1 MGLFSK
7 LFGGEDAAATST
19 TAFSRD
25 AVREPVDRL
34 IAALDALTAEMKTD
48 VSKLHNPGWQG
59 RIKDLRGS
67 SGSLSLLVRNPG
79 FEKDDLFEVLSTVRP
94 LYRGEPT
101 ETVEHLHHLNQEVVD
116 AIEAVHAAS
125 RVAV

>member
-7 LFGGEDAAATST
+7 LFGGEEAATTST
-19 TAFSRD
+19 TAFNRD
-25 AVREPVDRL
+25 AVREPVERL
-34 IAALDALTAEMKTD
+34 IAALDALTAEMKSD
-48 VSKLHNPGWQG
+48 VLKLHNPGWQG

-67 SGSLSLLVRNPG
+67 SGSLSLLVRTPG

-94 LYRGEPT
+94 LYRGVPT
-101 ETVEHLHHLNQEVVD
+101 QHVEHLHHLNQEVVD
-116 AIEAVHAAS
+116 AIEDVHAAS

>member
-7 LFGGEDAAATST
+7 LFGGEEAAATTT
-19 TAFSRD
+19 TAFNRD
-25 AVREPVDRL
+25 AVREPVERL

-48 VSKLHNPGWQG
+48 VSRLHNPGWQG

-67 SGSLSLLVRNPG
+67 SSSLSLLIRNPA
-79 FEKDDLFEVLSTVRP
+79 FDKDDLFEVLSTVRP

-101 ETVEHLHHLNQEVVD
+101 EHVAHLHHLNREVVD
-116 AIEAVHAAS
+116 AIEGVHVAS
-125 RVAV
+125 RTAV